1 MDDWTRVQYLD
12 TQVMSNVLWFRC
24 DAAVVISILFR
35 GRHAGMRARRGNW
48 EGGFE
53 VCCAADSYMVGLQ

>member
-1 MDDWTRVQYLD
+1 
-12 TQVMSNVLWFRC
+12 MSNVLWFRC
-24 DAAVVISILFR
+24 DAAVVISFLFR

-53 VCCAADSYMVGLQ
+53 VCCATDSYMVGLQQCE